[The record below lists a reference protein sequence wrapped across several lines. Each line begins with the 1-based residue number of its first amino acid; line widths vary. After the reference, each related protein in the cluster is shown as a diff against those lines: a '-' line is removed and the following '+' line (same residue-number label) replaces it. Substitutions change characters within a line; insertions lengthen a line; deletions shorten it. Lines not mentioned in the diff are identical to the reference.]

1 MYGLSG
7 ADSYELSLSVCGK
20 SNNVPAIVLGTI
32 GGVLA
37 LVGLFVCFCIYE
49 HHRNGRKRSLT
60 QLYWFVEWFQISL
73 SLDVSNNVRKNDVER
88 SLTTKQEEHVATH
101 AATVFRT
108 TEDDQTTPM
117 YELVEEGGLEPGPV
131 MTKSPLYESPRT
143 METNPAYEVT
153 SPKDH
158 CK

>member
-49 HHRNGRKRSLT
+49 HHRNGRKRN
-60 QLYWFVEWFQISL
+60 
-73 SLDVSNNVRKNDVER
+73 VSNNVRKNDVER

>member
-1 MYGLSG
+1 MYLDDGNFYDISVSAENKYGQSNFSRPHRLK
-7 ADSYELSLSVCGK
+7 LSVCK
-20 SNNVPAIVLGTI
+20 SSNTVPAIVLGTI

-49 HHRNGRKRSLT
+49 HHRNGRKRN
-60 QLYWFVEWFQISL
+60 
-73 SLDVSNNVRKNDVER
+73 VSNNVRKNDVER
-88 SLTTKQEEHVATH
+88 SLTTKQEEHLATY

-117 YELVEEGGLEPGPV
+117 YESVEERGLQPGQV
-131 MTKSPLYESPRT
+131 MTKSRLYESPGT